1 MTKKPT
7 LWEIFVGSLFQGT
20 HFGKF
25 HQVKMNLGE
34 KSKLI
39 SSAAL
44 LPVDLGFIL
53 KGKMA
58 LALPQGVIL
67 LYR

>member
-1 MTKKPT
+1 
-7 LWEIFVGSLFQGT
+7 
-20 HFGKF
+20 
-25 HQVKMNLGE
+25 MNLGE